1 MSSRAATFIAKL
13 LAASQ
18 QSQIN
23 NDSFRISDIFI
34 LPIFAPFIDSRV
46 KTSSRVACF
55 LNLNS
60 QSLQPLPQLSLT
72 YWNNSLL
79 DVLSYCRYSTLC
91 QLVLTWLLLM

>member
-18 QSQIN
+18 QFQVN
-23 NDSFRISDIFI
+23 DDSFRISDIFI
-34 LPIFAPFIDSRV
+34 LSIFAPSVDSRAE
-46 KTSSRVACF
+46 TSPRVAHF

-60 QSLQPLPQLSLT
+60 QSLQPLPQLFLA
-72 YWNNSLL
+72 YQDNPLL

-91 QLVLTWLLLM
+91 QLVLT